1 MTDLRTTRSTVRF
14 QRSFKIA
21 PLEETLPAGLY
32 EIDTEEEIFEG
43 NERRVFVR
51 VATLLHVRSA
61 GKVQIVPIDPREL
74 EAALLND
81 SNAPE
86 QTSTL
91 RSC

>member
-14 QRSFKIA
+14 QRSFTIA
-21 PLEETLPAGLY
+21 PLEETLPAGIY

-51 VATLLHVRSA
+51 VATLLYVRSA
-61 GKVQIVPIDPREL
+61 GKVQIVTIDPKEL

-81 SNAPE
+81 GNARE
-86 QTSTL
+86 QASAP